1 MEQMKAAE
9 TKVTVDG
16 AQVSVGTAMQDVLDA
31 LKTVDYTAL
40 VTAMTTASTTR
51 PFPYATHDA
60 RIKDQA
66 VLDKIEK
73 AVKAIIETRNIGM
86 RVSLRIGSGNV

>member
-1 MEQMKAAE
+1 MEQMRAAG

-16 AQVSVGTAMQDVLDA
+16 AQVNVADAMQDVLDA
-31 LKTVDYTAL
+31 LKTVDYTAM
-40 VTAMTTASTTR
+40 VTAMVAADQNT
-51 PFPYATHDA
+51 PNPYVTHDA

-73 AVKAIIETRNIGM
+73 AAKAIIETRNIGL
-86 RVSLRIGSGNV
+86 RISLTIGSGNI

>member
-1 MEQMKAAE
+1 MEQMKAAG

-16 AQVSVGTAMQDVLDA
+16 AQVNVADAMKDVLDA
-31 LKTVDYTAL
+31 LKTVDYAAM
-40 VTAMTTASTTR
+40 VTAMAAASPAQ
-51 PFPYATHDA
+51 PFPYVTHDM

-86 RVSLRIGSGNV
+86 IVSLRIGSGIV

>member
-16 AQVSVGTAMQDVLDA
+16 AQVSVGAAMQDVLDA
-31 LKTVDYTAL
+31 LKTVDYAAM
-40 VTAMTTASTTR
+40 VTAMATASPAQ
-51 PFPYATHDA
+51 PFPYAKHDM

-73 AVKAIIETRNIGM
+73 AAKAIIEARNIGM
-86 RVSLRIGSGNV
+86 IVSLRIGSGNV

>member
-16 AQVSVGTAMQDVLDA
+16 AQVSVGAAMQDVLDA
-31 LKTVDYTAL
+31 IKTIDYPAM
-40 VTAMTTASTTR
+40 VTAMVTASAQR
-51 PFPYATHDA
+51 PFPYMTHDA
-60 RIKDQA
+60 RIKNQA